1 MKYLALKNICAGGN
15 FIREGE
21 YVELEGEVATEYLR
35 AGAIEQAESLE
46 LDKTQT
52 DEPQAEGAAQ
62 ELQPDI
68 DTASS
73 EATEQQPTESESQA
87 GQAEKT
93 APDEAAAK
101 KNKGKK

>member
-15 FIREGE
+15 FICEGE
-21 YVELEGEVATEYLR
+21 YVELGGEVAAEYLSV
-35 AGAIEQAESLE
+35 GAIEQAESLE

-62 ELQPDI
+62 ELQPDM
-68 DTASS
+68 DTALL
-73 EATEQQPTESESQA
+73 ETIEQQPAESESQA

-101 KNKGKK
+101 KGKGKK

>member
-15 FIREGE
+15 FVREGE
-21 YVELEGEVATEYLR
+21 YVELEGEVAAEYLR

-52 DEPQAEGAAQ
+52 DELQAEGATQ

-73 EATEQQPTESESQA
+73 EVAGQQPAESESQA

>member
-21 YVELEGEVATEYLR
+21 YVELEGEVAAEYLR

-68 DTASS
+68 DMASS
-73 EATEQQPTESESQA
+73 EVAGQQPTESESQA

>member
-21 YVELEGEVATEYLR
+21 YVELGGEVAAEYLSV
-35 AGAIEQAESLE
+35 GAIEQAESLE

-52 DEPQAEGAAQ
+52 DEPQAEETTQ
-62 ELQPDI
+62 DPQPGI
-68 DTASS
+68 NT
-73 EATEQQPTESESQA
+73 TGTQGQQPTESEPQA
-87 GQAEKT
+87 GQA

-101 KNKGKK
+101 KSKGKK

>member
-1 MKYLALKNICAGGN
+1 AG
-15 FIREGE
+15 
-21 YVELEGEVATEYLR
+21 
-35 AGAIEQAESLE
+35 
-46 LDKTQT
+46 
-52 DEPQAEGAAQ
+52 GAAQ

-73 EATEQQPTESESQA
+73 EATEQQPAESESQA

-101 KNKGKK
+101 KNNQRYPVCHYTQLYLLF

>member
-21 YVELEGEVATEYLR
+21 YVELGGEVAAEYLR
-35 AGAIEQAESLE
+35 AGAVEQVEPSEAG
-46 LDKTQT
+46 KIQT
-52 DEPQAEGAAQ
+52 DELQAKGAAQ

-73 EATEQQPTESESQA
+73 EATEQQPAESESQA
-87 GQAEKT
+87 GRCLRGKT
-93 APDEAAAK
+93 AENAGDSLL
-101 KNKGKK
+101 

>member
-21 YVELEGEVATEYLR
+21 YVELEGEVAAEYLR

-73 EATEQQPTESESQA
+73 EVAGQQPTESESHA
-87 GQAEKT
+87 GRCSRGKT
-93 APDEAAAK
+93 AK
-101 KNKGKK
+101 KTGDSLS

>member
-21 YVELEGEVATEYLR
+21 YVELGGEVAAEYLSV
-35 AGAIEQAESLE
+35 GAIGQAESLE

-52 DEPQAEGAAQ
+52 DEPQAEETTQ
-62 ELQPDI
+62 DPQPGI
-68 DTASS
+68 NTT
-73 EATEQQPTESESQA
+73 ETQEQQPAESESQA

>member
-1 MKYLALKNICAGGN
+1 MKYFALKNICAGGN
-15 FIREGE
+15 FVREGE
-21 YVELEGEVATEYLR
+21 YVELGGEVAAEYLSV
-35 AGAIEQAESLE
+35 GAIEQAKSLE

-87 GQAEKT
+87 GRCSRGKT
-93 APDEAAAK
+93 AK
-101 KNKGKK
+101 KTGDSLS